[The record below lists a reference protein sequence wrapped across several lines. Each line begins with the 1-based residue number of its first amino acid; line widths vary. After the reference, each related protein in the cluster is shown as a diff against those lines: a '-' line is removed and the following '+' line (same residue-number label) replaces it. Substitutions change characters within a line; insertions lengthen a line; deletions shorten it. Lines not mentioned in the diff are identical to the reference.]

1 MTSNRFD
8 ERAATWDDDPAK
20 VERAHAIAERIREVL
35 ALDPGMRV
43 LEYGSG
49 TGLVSQALRDRVG
62 PLTLADSSQGMLE
75 VLRAKVAAGTI
86 AGARVWDLDLAR
98 DAVPDERF
106 DLVVTVMVLHHI
118 PDLRPVLEGF
128 ATLLADGGRLCVADL
143 EREDGSFH
151 GDDFEG
157 HHGFDRRELASQLE
171 AAGFGEIR
179 FRHGCEITREGRTYD
194 LFLATC
200 LRPEDDPG
208 RAPGTP

>member
-1 MTSNRFD
+1 MSSNRFD

-20 VERAHAIAERIREVL
+20 VERARAIAERIREVL
-35 ALDPGMRV
+35 ALDPEMRL

-49 TGLVSQALRDRVG
+49 TGLVTQALRDQVG
-62 PLTLADSSQGMLE
+62 PVTLADSSQGMLE

-86 AGARVWDLDLAR
+86 ADARVWDLDLAR
-98 DAVPDERF
+98 DPVPDERF
-106 DLVVTVMVLHHI
+106 DLVVSVMVLHHI

-128 ATLLADGGRLCVADL
+128 AALLAAGGRLCVADL

-171 AAGFGEIR
+171 AAGFAEIR
-179 FRHGCEITREGRTYD
+179 FRHGCEITREGRTYN

-200 LRPEDDPG
+200 T
-208 RAPGTP
+208 RAATPQA